1 MHGLFHANCCRSR
14 YFYSS
19 SSVRSL
25 QSERIGCPQTRLNRK
40 ASRSIL
46 TPERVTDRK
55 NTSLISDAEVVRWN
69 MSISK
74 HMRNGR
80 CDLALQ
86 LFQTMARRT
95 SVSWNAMISGY
106 LINGRFDLARQ
117 FFDRTPD
124 KDLVSWNVML
134 HGYVRNRNLSAG
146 RALFDMMPKRDV
158 VSWNT
163 MLSGYAQGGYV
174 DEAREIFDRIPD
186 KNSISWNGILSAY
199 IQNGRI
205 ESARQLFDS
214 KSDWETVSWNSMM
227 AGYLRKKRL
236 VDARCLFDRM
246 PERDEVSWN
255 TMITGYAQNG
265 ELLKARKLFEE
276 SSIRDVFT
284 WTAMVSGYAQNGML
298 MEARRIFD
306 EMPDKNSISW
316 NAMIAGYSHSS
327 RMDLAREL
335 FDAMP
340 CRDISS
346 WNTMITGYAQNGEID
361 KAWSLFDEMPQRD
374 SISWAAIIAG
384 YAQSG
389 HSGEALCLFREMKR
403 DGERLNRS
411 TFTCALST
419 CADIAALESGKQ
431 VHGRL
436 VKAGFETGCYVGNAL
451 LAMYCKCGSIAEAYD
466 VFIEMPEKD
475 IVTWNTMISGYA
487 KHGYGRVALKVFES
501 MKMTGIRPDDATMI
515 GVLSACSHTGLVN
528 KGTEYFYSMEKE
540 YGITA
545 KVQHYTCMIDL
556 LGRAGRLE
564 DAQLLM
570 KNMPFE
576 PDGATWGAILGA
588 SRIHGDTKLGEEAA
602 KRIFELEP
610 DNSGM
615 YVLLSNLYASS
626 GRWNDVGKMRLI
638 MRDSGVRKVPGYSWI
653 EVQDRVHTFSVGD
666 SVHPDKDK
674 IYGFLEELDLQ
685 MKKNGYVSSTKM
697 VLHDVEEEEK
707 EHMLKYHSEKL
718 AVAFGI
724 LTIPSGIPIRV
735 IKNLRVCEDC
745 HTAIK
750 HISKIVR
757 RLIIL
762 RDSNRFHHF
771 NNGNCSC
778 GDYW

>member
-1 MHGLFHANCCRSR
+1 MHGFFHANRCRSR
-14 YFYSS
+14 HVHSS
-19 SSVRSL
+19 SSLLFLRW
-25 QSERIGCPQTRLNRK
+25 ERMGDPQTKLNRK
-40 ASRSIL
+40 ASRSL
-46 TPERVTDRK
+46 LRPERGTNKK
-55 NTSLISDAEVVRWN
+55 NPSTISDAEVVRWN
-69 MSISK
+69 MAISE
-74 HMRNGR
+74 HMRRGR
-80 CDLALQ
+80 CDLALHH
-86 LFQTMARRT
+86 FQTMPRRT

-106 LINGRFDLARQ
+106 LMNDRFDLARQ

-124 KDLVSWNVML
+124 RDIVSWNVML
-134 HGYVRNRNLSAG
+134 GGYVRNRNLSAA
-146 RALFDMMPKRDV
+146 RALFDRMPKKDV

-174 DEAREIFDRIPD
+174 EEAREVFDRMPD

-236 VDARCLFDRM
+236 VDARYLFDRM

-265 ELLKARKLFEE
+265 ELLEAQKLFED
-276 SSIRDVFT
+276 SPVRDVFT
-284 WTAMVSGYAQNGML
+284 WTAMVSGYVQNGML

-306 EMPDKNSISW
+306 EMSDKNSVSW
-316 NAMIAGYSHSS
+316 NAMIAGYSQS
-327 RMDLAREL
+327 RKMDLAREL

-340 CRDISS
+340 CRNISS

-361 KAWSLFDEMPQRD
+361 RAWSLFNEMPRRD

-389 HSGEALCLFREMKR
+389 HSEEALRLFIEMKR
-403 DGERLNRS
+403 DGERMNRS
-411 TFTCALST
+411 TFTCCLST
-419 CADIAALESGKQ
+419 CADIAALELGKQ

-436 VKAGFETGCYVGNAL
+436 VKAGYETGCYVGNAL
-451 LAMYCKCGSIAEAYD
+451 LAMYCKCGSIDEAYN
-466 VFIEMPEKD
+466 VFIEMPDKD
-475 IVTWNTMISGYA
+475 VVTWNTMITGYA
-487 KHGYGRVALKVFES
+487 KHGYGREALEVFES
-501 MKMTGIRPDDATMI
+501 MKKTGIGPDDVTMV
-515 GVLSACSHTGLVN
+515 GVLSACSHTGLVD
-528 KGTEYFYSMEKE
+528 KGTEYFYSMERE
-540 YGITA
+540 YGITTKA
-545 KVQHYTCMIDL
+545 QHYTCMIDL

-570 KNMPFE
+570 KKMPFE
-576 PDGATWGAILGA
+576 PDGATWGALLGA
-588 SRIHGDTKLGEEAA
+588 SRIHGDTKLGEASA

-638 MRDSGVRKVPGYSWI
+638 MRDRGVRKVPGYSWI
-653 EVQDRVHTFSVGD
+653 EVQNKVHTFSVGD

-674 IYGFLEELDLQ
+674 IYGFLEELDLK
-685 MKKNGYVSSTKM
+685 MKRDGYVSSTKM

-707 EHMLKYHSEKL
+707 EQMLKYHSEKL

-724 LTIPSGIPIRV
+724 LTIPPGRPIRV

-745 HTAIK
+745 HSAIK
-750 HISKIVR
+750 HISMIVK